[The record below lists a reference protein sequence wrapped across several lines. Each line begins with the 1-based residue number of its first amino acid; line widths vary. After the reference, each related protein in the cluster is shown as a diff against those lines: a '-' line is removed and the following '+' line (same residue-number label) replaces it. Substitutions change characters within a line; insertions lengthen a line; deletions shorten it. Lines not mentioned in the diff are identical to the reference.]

1 MAELRAKIPSQILAH
16 YDRLVARG
24 KKGLAAVRGQVCSGC
39 HMQVP
44 LGVVMTLKHGDDIQL
59 CESCGRYLFLP
70 PALET
75 EAAGPVASPKPE
87 RKKRKQ
93 KKQSVQAADRAV
105 LTASA
110 GLAFSLCFGLPP
122 KINRHARKHDQ
133 QPGPGRLRL
142 VKEQHHH
149 DDTGSSFCPL
159 RPFGLLF
166 RLTVSHTHE
175 DSAAS

>member
-1 MAELRAKIPSQILAH
+1 MKALIQNLIQLQTLEFGGVKDKSVEASLAELRAKIPSQILAH

-70 PALET
+70 PAVET
-75 EAAGPVASPKPE
+75 DAAEPATSPKPE

-93 KKQSVQAADRAV
+93 KKPSVPAA
-105 LTASA
+105 
-110 GLAFSLCFGLPP
+110 
-122 KINRHARKHDQ
+122 
-133 QPGPGRLRL
+133 
-142 VKEQHHH
+142 
-149 DDTGSSFCPL
+149 
-159 RPFGLLF
+159 
-166 RLTVSHTHE
+166 
-175 DSAAS
+175 